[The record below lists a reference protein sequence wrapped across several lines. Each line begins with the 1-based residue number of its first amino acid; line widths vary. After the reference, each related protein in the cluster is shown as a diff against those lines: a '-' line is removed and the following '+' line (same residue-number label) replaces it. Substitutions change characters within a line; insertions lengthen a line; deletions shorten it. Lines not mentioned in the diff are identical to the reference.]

1 MVDWFVQN
9 VIDGYGSSDLRLSER
24 VILTI
29 MGLEQGPLV
38 RIVQPEKP
46 GEYSVRQVSGFG
58 VEISAV
64 KTDVASGRSG
74 LDEVACFKSL
84 NNAVSQVGILGS
96 KIKINNNKF
105 KKIVVDAD

>member
-1 MVDWFVQN
+1 MVDGFVQN

-29 MGLEQGPLV
+29 MSLEQRLLV

-58 VEISAV
+58 VEIAAEE
-64 KTDVASGRSG
+64 TQVAAGWSK
-74 LDEVACFKSL
+74 LDEVAGF
-84 NNAVSQVGILGS
+84 
-96 KIKINNNKF
+96 
-105 KKIVVDAD
+105 

>member
-1 MVDWFVQN
+1 MVDGFVQN

-29 MGLEQGPLV
+29 MGLELEQGLLV

-58 VEISAV
+58 VEIAAEE
-64 KTDVASGRSG
+64 TQVAAGWSK
-74 LDEVACFKSL
+74 LDEVAGF
-84 NNAVSQVGILGS
+84 
-96 KIKINNNKF
+96 
-105 KKIVVDAD
+105 